1 MEWLVIDIV
10 YLRERGI
17 CILVLRASSLK
28 MMAEVSSEVSVQV
41 GDILHPVKDA
51 TYLINKNKNLRLKI
65 ISASVFSATQWYLLK
80 KNILESETARTM
92 L

>member
-1 MEWLVIDIV
+1 MLTFHKNTSEGVDMEWLVIDIV

-41 GDILHPVKDA
+41 GDIGVLHR
-51 TYLINKNKNLRLKI
+51 NRRNFR
-65 ISASVFSATQWYLLK
+65 SVFF
-80 KNILESETARTM
+80 
-92 L
+92 